1 MPRHGSWKLRLAIC
15 FALGTGSPFV
25 KTAVSQTLAPATNS
39 GSFRAARLVY
49 QDDAESLQASPEKN
63 GQDAEQLDV
72 APERLDVAPERTDM
86 APSPEVEQPSE
97 SSMDLG
103 LEDMSQEDSGGGF
116 LQPGKLISSY
126 QWNYSDANRI
136 FLGSTNLVAAD
147 QAVALAS
154 VQNEHVY
161 GFELGIRERT
171 SFIYEL
177 PFQYNNRS
185 LNVAPL
191 TGGALT
197 GRLIQK
203 NGGMADS
210 RAYFRRWI
218 SPETDR
224 NIGLYAGI
232 KVPTGNERSG
242 DFYQGRFLYD
252 DISIQTG
259 TGSWDPI
266 FGFTTYRRFEYVT
279 LFSGFNYRVTP
290 KGQTSA
296 LALDPLL
303 ADPNSNIHNSVAD
316 QMSGD
321 LGFNFN
327 FGQFITDRNCCL
339 CCYKDKLNGLV
350 TSFAVLGAG
359 VPVHDM
365 IGSDIGYRRAFNAV
379 FVRPGVT
386 WTPKQD
392 MTLFFN
398 LPITVHRDLSVP
410 GSFADVQFSSGL
422 SYYW

>member
-1 MPRHGSWKLRLAIC
+1 MRTSWKCGLGICVTLA
-15 FALGTGSPFV
+15 TGSIFTP
-25 KTAVSQTLAPATNS
+25 TGLCQTSMPARS
-39 GSFRAARLVY
+39 GSYQAARLVY
-49 QDDAESLQASPEKN
+49 QDDAEQLRQTPERV

-72 APERLDVAPERTDM
+72 APERLDRAPEPAGEATE
-86 APSPEVEQPSE
+86 SVPEVDQPATT
-97 SSMDLG
+97 SMDLETG
-103 LEDMSQEDSGGGF
+103 EMSSEEAGSGF
-116 LQPGKLISSY
+116 LQPGKLISTY
-126 QWNYSDANRI
+126 QFNYSDANRI

-147 QAVALAS
+147 QDVALAS
-154 VQNEHVY
+154 VQNEHVL

-197 GRLIQK
+197 GRLVQK
-203 NGGMADS
+203 NGGIADS
-210 RAYFRRWI
+210 RAYFRRWLL
-218 SPETDR
+218 PETDR

-232 KVPTGNERSG
+232 KAPTGNPSSG
-242 DFYQGRFLYD
+242 DFYQGRFLFD

-266 FGFTTYRRFEYVT
+266 FGFTTYRRLEYVT
-279 LFSGFNYRVTP
+279 FFTGFNYRITP
-290 KGQTSA
+290 KGLTSA

-303 ADPNSNIHNSVAD
+303 ADPNSTIRNSVAD

-321 LGFNFN
+321 IGFNFN
-327 FGQFITDRNCCL
+327 FGQFLTDRNCCL

-365 IGSDIGYRRAFNAV
+365 IGSDAGYRRAFNAV

-398 LPITVHRDLSVP
+398 LPITVHRDLAVP